1 MSRMTPNNATD
12 SDTKLPLR
20 APHGARHCLNSVLG
34 AVGLFLI
41 TASHSGERILVQ
53 VPAAY
58 DSGAPVV
65 DAVRRECGIE
75 SMVGNHVFR
84 QVSARF
90 PMSLQIQK
98 PGAVDN
104 EKYLMLT
111 ILAVQGV
118 GGGSWSGSKS
128 ITIRA
133 DLLQNGKPIATKVL
147 NRGSRGGAFG
157 GMSGTCPIMERIAGA
172 LGRDTV
178 GWLQT
183 LASGAPDA
191 SPTSESQPTSPA
203 SE

>member
-1 MSRMTPNNATD
+1 
-12 SDTKLPLR
+12 
-20 APHGARHCLNSVLG
+20 
-34 AVGLFLI
+34 
-41 TASHSGERILVQ
+41 
-53 VPAAY
+53 
-58 DSGAPVV
+58 
-65 DAVRRECGIE
+65 
-75 SMVGNHVFR
+75 MVGNHVFR

-98 PGAVDN
+98 PGTGDN

-191 SPTSESQPTSPA
+191 SPASESQSTSPA
-203 SE
+203 REQSENPDDR